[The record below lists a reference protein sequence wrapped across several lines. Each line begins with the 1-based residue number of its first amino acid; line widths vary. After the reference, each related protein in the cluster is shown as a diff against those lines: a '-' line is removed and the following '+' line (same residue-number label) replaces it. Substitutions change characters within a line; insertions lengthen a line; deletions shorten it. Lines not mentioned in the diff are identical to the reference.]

1 MKKIWKQCL
10 ILFILLFVVIS
21 IFYGVV
27 NGEMFTRLPETL
39 GFSLIGTAVFAFRY
53 GIR

>member
-10 ILFILLFVVIS
+10 ILFLVLFVVIS
-21 IFYGVV
+21 IFYGIID
-27 NGEMFTRLPETL
+27 GALFTRPLETL